1 MTSIDAPTT
10 TDRRPI
16 PPPPPRVRTEAATT
30 ARSDGRPD
38 PAFRDHEIGDAP
50 AEACTLVIRPWID
63 PLVDDDGHDPRSR
76 YVEQFWL
83 GVLGPTATWILRR
96 LVAGLERH
104 PGGYEIDLALT
115 AKMMGLSY
123 TAGRSSPF
131 AKALQRCT
139 MFGLAHQTSDGLAV
153 RRRVPPVAHRHLRR
167 MPDAVQTA
175 HDAWEQS
182 TITIDSLSRAH
193 RIALAMLESGD
204 DLDVIEHH
212 LVALGVDDL
221 TAAEVADNAAKL

>member
-1 MTSIDAPTT
+1 MHVEPST
-10 TDRRPI
+10 
-16 PPPPPRVRTEAATT
+16 V
-30 ARSDGRPD
+30 
-38 PAFRDHEIGDAP
+38 
-50 AEACTLVIRPWID
+50 VIRPWID
-63 PLVDDDGHDPRSR
+63 PLVDDNGHDPRSR

-104 PGGYEIDLALT
+104 PSGYQLDLALT

-153 RRRVPPVAHRHLRR
+153 RRRVPAVAHRHLRR
-167 MPDAVQTA
+167 MPDVVQVA
-175 HDAWEQS
+175 HDEWERS
-182 TITIDSLSRAH
+182 SITIDALSRAH

-204 DLDVIEHH
+204 DLGVIEHQ
-212 LVALGVDDL
+212 LVAVGIDDL
-221 TAAEVADNAAKL
+221 TAAEVADNACRL